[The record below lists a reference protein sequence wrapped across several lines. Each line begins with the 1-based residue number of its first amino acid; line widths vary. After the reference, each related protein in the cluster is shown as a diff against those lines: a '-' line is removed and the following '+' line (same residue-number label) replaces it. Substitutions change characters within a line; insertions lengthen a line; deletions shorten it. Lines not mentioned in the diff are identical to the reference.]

1 MSLFKLAVYGGIGYL
16 VYQMFFSDTAGGG
29 DRMGL
34 RRGSREGDEADQG
47 DRRGEQRF
55 SGGGGRSD
63 RGQQSERTEEP
74 SGMSSGHRVGRGV
87 VT

>member
-1 MSLFKLAVYGGIGYL
+1 MSLLKLAVYGGIGYL

-29 DRMGL
+29 GRMGQ
-34 RRGSREGDEADQG
+34 RRGLREGDEAGQG
-47 DRRGEQRF
+47 DRGGQRF
-55 SGGGGRSD
+55 TGGGGRSE
-63 RGQQSERTEEP
+63 RGRQMERTEES